1 MLMTAD
7 AAPPIP
13 WALVRRR
20 WAQAIRDARELY
32 KLPGSLVVIPSRGHD
47 SSSGRGS
54 PAWGRHGSV
63 AYGLGLLTMLCGP
76 EGQRLARLVELQLM
90 DGGSSTRAIAAG
102 IGRSHTSV
110 WRDLT
115 FAWTWLCN
123 PNGGH
128 VLSPD
133 AWQRGIEEE
142 SE

>member
-1 MLMTAD
+1 MAATAPSTVPT
-7 AAPPIP
+7 AAIRSR
-13 WALVRRR
+13 WAL
-20 WAQAIRDARELY
+20 AIRDARELY

-63 AYGLGLLTMLCGP
+63 AYGLGLLTTLCGP

-90 DGGSSTRAIAAG
+90 DGGSSTRIIARSL
-102 IGRSHTSV
+102 GRSHTAV

-142 SE
+142 N